1 MDAADAAHMFARGE
15 SGSSTAA
22 VIATFFAERISVL
35 IQLDTC
41 VQVTGCREDPCG
53 VFSLTVNAVH
63 VTGPRRKGQG
73 EHRFKD
79 FVCEMLVSTERH
91 TMGQHRL
98 VLDSTVVCF
107 WL

>member
-1 MDAADAAHMFARGE
+1 MWAHMCARGE
-15 SGSSTAA
+15 SEGSTAA

-53 VFSLTVNAVH
+53 VFSLTVTRYT
-63 VTGPRRKGQG
+63 TGPRRA
-73 EHRFKD
+73 FKD

-91 TMGQHRL
+91 TMGQHR
-98 VLDSTVVCF
+98 DSY
-107 WL
+107 